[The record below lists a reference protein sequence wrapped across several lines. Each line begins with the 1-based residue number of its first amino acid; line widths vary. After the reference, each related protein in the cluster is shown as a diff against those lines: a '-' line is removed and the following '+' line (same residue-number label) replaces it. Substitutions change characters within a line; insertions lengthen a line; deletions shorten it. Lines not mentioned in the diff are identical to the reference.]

1 MVCTLQKHLTIKMAE
16 GQKSLKSQ
24 SVENH
29 KSVEQEEL
37 EAVLQE
43 AVDKVGQYEPLL
55 ANYYF

>member
-1 MVCTLQKHLTIKMAE
+1 MVCTLQIHLTIKMAE
-16 GQKSLKSQ
+16 SQESVKSQ

-43 AVDKVGQYEPLL
+43 AVDKVGQYEPL
-55 ANYYF
+55 